1 MSVEKQLGELSKEL
15 SDDFSDE
22 HDFLDEHEHDH
33 DYDPGQPDDEQPRAL
48 LIGYGDIASR
58 VAPLLLDLGFAVTG
72 VRRSPERA
80 ELVPDVQVVA
90 GDVTSVETWA
100 QLLAEPWDLVVVT
113 LTPTEYSVAGYEAG
127 YVKPMQALATA
138 WHSLRNDSASA
149 PLLMYVS
156 SSSVWGVRDG
166 SWVDENTPAQPDS
179 QTGEQLLRAEQVV
192 AEVGMPYV
200 VVRASG
206 IYGPG
211 RERMYAALQ
220 RGDYTITPAWANRI
234 HADDLALV
242 LQHLA
247 LQHFMGAELESLY
260 IATEDK
266 PLQGDDYIRQLASEL
281 DLDAEQL
288 LQTLPRSDKVGP
300 RGSKRLRNDRL
311 KATGF
316 SF

>member
-1 MSVEKQLGELSKEL
+1 MSVEKHSHLG
-15 SDDFSDE
+15 SDSFEDE
-22 HDFLDEHEHDH
+22 HDHEHDH
-33 DYDPGQPDDEQPRAL
+33 DHEYDPGQPDDEQPRAL

-58 VAPLLLDLGFAVTG
+58 VAPLLIDLGFAVTG

-80 ELVPDVQVVA
+80 ELLPEVQLVA
-90 GDVTSVETWA
+90 GDVSQVETWA
-100 QLLAEPWDLVVVT
+100 QLLSEPWDLVVVT
-113 LTPTEYSVAGYEAG
+113 LTPTDYSEAG
-127 YVKPMQALATA
+127 YAAGYVQPIQALATA
-138 WHSLRNDSASA
+138 WHALRKDEA

-166 SWVDENTPAQPDS
+166 SWVDESTPATPDS
-179 QTGEQLLRAEQVV
+179 ATGQQLLRAEEVV

-200 VVRASG
+200 IVRASG

-247 LQHFMGAELESLY
+247 LQHFMGTELDSLY
-260 IATEDK
+260 IATEDE
-266 PLQGDDYIRQLASEL
+266 PLQGDDYIRRLASEL
-281 DLDAEQL
+281 ELDAEAL
-288 LQTLPRSDKVGP
+288 LKTLPRSDKIGP
-300 RGSKRLRNDRL
+300 RGSKRLCNDRL